1 MKSIFLVGFMGSGK
15 TTIGKVVAHRLGFQH
30 LDLDVYIE
38 NKYHK
43 TVSQIFA
50 EVGEREFR
58 DLERKALQ
66 EVIDFEQCVISTG
79 GGTPCFFDNMQQ
91 INSHGISFYLRVD
104 SKVLADRLFYKGCK
118 RPLLAGKNKEELL
131 DYIEKTI
138 AQRES
143 FYSEAKVV
151 INANDTQVAIDQ
163 ICDLL
168 ANLKIE

>member
-50 EVGEREFR
+50 EVGESEFR

-66 EVIDFEQCVISTG
+66 EV
-79 GGTPCFFDNMQQ
+79 
-91 INSHGISFYLRVD
+91 
-104 SKVLADRLFYKGCK
+104 
-118 RPLLAGKNKEELL
+118 
-131 DYIEKTI
+131 
-138 AQRES
+138 
-143 FYSEAKVV
+143 
-151 INANDTQVAIDQ
+151 
-163 ICDLL
+163 
-168 ANLKIE
+168 

>member
-1 MKSIFLVGFMGSGK
+1 MKSVFLVGFMGSGK
-15 TTIGKVVAHRLGFQH
+15 TTIGKEVAQKIGYQH
-30 LDLDVYIE
+30 LDLDVFIE

-50 EVGEREFR
+50 EVGESEFR
-58 DLERKALQ
+58 NLERKALQ
-66 EVIDFEQCVISTG
+66 EVIEFEQCVISTG

-91 INSHGISFYLRVD
+91 ITSHGICFYLEAD

-138 AQRES
+138 AQREC
-143 FYSEAKVV
+143 FYRQAQT
-151 INANDTQVAIDQ
+151 IIDANDTQVAIEQ
-163 ICDLL
+163 ICDYLQ
-168 ANLKIE
+168 NVK